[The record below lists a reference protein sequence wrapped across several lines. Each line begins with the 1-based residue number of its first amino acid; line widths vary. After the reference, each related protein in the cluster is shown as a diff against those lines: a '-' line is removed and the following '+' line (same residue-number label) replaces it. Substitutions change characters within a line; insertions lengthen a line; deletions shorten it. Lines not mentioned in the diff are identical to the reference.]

1 MVLQDVTVLDLTQQL
16 PGPFCTQVLGDF
28 GATVIKIESP
38 GGDTIRTIGWKMKDE
53 SGPFLTLN
61 RNKKSIVLNLKTKK
75 GQEIF
80 HRLSEKADV
89 IIEGFRPGV
98 VSRLGIG
105 YESISKINERIVY
118 CSLSGYGQ
126 DGPYRDRPGH
136 DINYVALGGML
147 GLTGKEGSRPVII
160 GGQVADITGALLSV
174 IGILLALKAREK
186 TGKGQYIDIAMLD
199 GVVSW
204 LPGYLGEYMAT
215 GTIPD
220 RSTMMLNGGCAFY
233 NVYETK
239 DGRFLSVG
247 AIEPHFWRNLCEA
260 IGHDTL
266 IPDQFGPPGKQKEMI
281 GKLRKT
287 FKQKRLDEWTEF
299 LAGKDVPC
307 EPVLSFDAALS
318 DPQVLFRK
326 MITEMDHPKEGK
338 IKQVGIPIKLSA
350 TPGRI
355 ATPAPS
361 LGEHTYEILMEAGM
375 TQEEITALVEEKIV
389 R

>member
-16 PGPFCTQVLGDF
+16 PGPLCTQVLADF
-28 GATVIKIESP
+28 GAKVIKVESP
-38 GGDTIRTIGWKMKDE
+38 GGDTIRTIGWKMKGE

-61 RNKKSIVLNLKTKK
+61 RNKKSIVLNLKREK
-75 GQEIF
+75 GKEIF
-80 HRLSEKADV
+80 HRLSEKADI

-105 YESISKINERIVY
+105 YEGISRINERIVY

-126 DGPYRDRPGH
+126 NGPYRDRPGH
-136 DINYVALGGML
+136 DINYVGLGGIL
-147 GLTGKEGSRPVII
+147 GLTGTKGSRPVII
-160 GGQVADITGALLSV
+160 GGQVADITGAFLSV
-174 IGILLALKAREK
+174 IGILLALRAREK

-239 DGRFLSVG
+239 DGRFLSLG
-247 AIEPHFWRNLCEA
+247 AIEPHFWRNVCKE
-260 IGHDTL
+260 IGHERL
-266 IPDQFGPPGKQKEMI
+266 IPDQFGPPHKQKEMI
-281 GKLRKT
+281 LKLRKT
-287 FKQKRLDEWTEF
+287 FKQKTLEEWTELF
-299 LAGKDVPC
+299 AGKDVPC
-307 EPVLSFDAALS
+307 EPVLTFDALLS
-318 DPQVLFRK
+318 NPQVLFRE
-326 MITEMDHPKEGK
+326 MITEIDHPKEGK

-350 TPGRI
+350 TPGKI
-355 ATPAPS
+355 GTPAPS
-361 LGEHTYEILMEAGM
+361 LGQHTYEILTEAGM
-375 TQEEITALVEEKIV
+375 TREEITALVDEKIV
-389 R
+389 T